1 MDIRLKLAACLLLLT
16 VCTAGCNGG
25 REIDDFAYVVSV
37 GIDPGPDNQSIIT
50 YQIAT
55 GQGQGGKENGTGEAS
70 TFLITIVAPSL
81 AEARNL
87 LNSVVARTPNLSHTK
102 AVIIGEDLARQG
114 IGDILGPLLRFR
126 EFRGSMF
133 ITVTRGSA
141 QEFMQKNKP
150 SMEKLP
156 SRWLENSLTSRQ
168 DTGYFLASNLHQ
180 FYTRLKS
187 TSGAPYATYMGINP
201 LDLQPKPVDNKD
213 KGEEAVA
220 YYPAGL
226 GREGGDPA
234 EVIGTAVFVAD
245 KMVGAL
251 NNEETRVVSIL
262 SGDFVRGFITVTDP
276 LAPQHG
282 INVHLRLG
290 QKPEIK
296 PAWLEGRLVFT
307 IKLLLEG
314 EITSIPSG
322 INYENREYGLLLEQ
336 HIANVLTNQME
347 KMLAHTQELGSDVVG
362 FGLHARNLFSNFS
375 EVDQLNWYKIYP
387 TVGFNLNVSVKTRRT
402 GLMYKSSPIKTEAD
416 E

>member
-1 MDIRLKLAACLLLLT
+1 MDVRLKLAACLLLLT
-16 VCTAGCNGG
+16 LFTTGCNGA

-37 GIDPGPDNQSIIT
+37 GIDPGPDNQHIIT

-55 GQGQGGKENGTGEAS
+55 GQGQGGKENGSGEAS
-70 TFLITIVAPSL
+70 TFLVTIVAPSL

-102 AVIIGEDLARQG
+102 AVIIGEDLARKG
-114 IGDILGPLLRFR
+114 IGDVLGPLLRFR

-156 SRWLENSLTSRQ
+156 SRWLENSLASRQ
-168 DTGYFLASNLHQ
+168 DTGYFLAANLHQ

-187 TSGAPYATYMGINP
+187 VSGAPYATYMGINP
-201 LDLQPKPVDNKD
+201 LDLQPKPVGK
-213 KGEEAVA
+213 KGAGEKADA

-234 EVIGTAVFVAD
+234 EVIGTVVFVAD

-251 NNEETRVVSIL
+251 NNEESRAASIL
-262 SGDFVRGFITVTDP
+262 SGDFVRGFITVADP

-282 INVHLRLG
+282 INVQLRLG

-296 PAWLEGRLVFT
+296 PAWQDDRLIFT

-314 EITSIPSG
+314 ETTSIPSG
-322 INYENREYGLLLEQ
+322 INYENREYGQLLEQ
-336 HIANVLTNQME
+336 HISNILTNQMQQ
-347 KMLAHTQELGSDVVG
+347 MLDRTQEMNTDVVG
-362 FGLHARNLFSNFS
+362 FGLHTRNLFSNFS
-375 EVDQLNWYKIYP
+375 EVDQINWYKIYP
-387 TVGFNLNVSVKTRRT
+387 TVGFDLNVSVKIRRT
-402 GLMYKSSPIKTEAD
+402 GLMYKSSPMKTEAGQ
-416 E
+416 

>member
-1 MDIRLKLAACLLLLT
+1 MDIRLKLAACLLVLT
-16 VCTAGCNGG
+16 FCITGCNGA

-37 GIDPGPDNQSIIT
+37 GIDPGPDNQNIIT

-55 GQGQGGKENGTGEAS
+55 GQGQGGKDPGSGESS
-70 TFLITIVAPSL
+70 TFLVTIVAPSL

-102 AVIIGEDLARQG
+102 AVIIGEDLARKG
-114 IGDILGPLLRFR
+114 IGDIFGPLLRFR

-133 ITVTRGSA
+133 ITVSRGSA

-150 SMEKLP
+150 TMEKLP
-156 SRWLENSLTSRQ
+156 SRWLETSLTSRQ
-168 DTGYFLASNLHQ
+168 DTGYFLSSNLHQ
-180 FYTRLKS
+180 FYTRLKA

-201 LDLQPKPVDNKD
+201 LNLQPKPAD
-213 KGEEAVA
+213 KKEDGEKSVA

-251 NNEETRVVSIL
+251 NNEETRAVSIL

-282 INVHLRLG
+282 VNVQLRLG

-296 PAWLEGRLVFT
+296 PAWQDGRLVFT
-307 IKLLLEG
+307 VNLLLEG
-314 EITSIPSG
+314 ETTSIPSG
-322 INYENREYGLLLEQ
+322 INYENREYGQLLEQ
-336 HIANVLTNQME
+336 HISNILTSQME
-347 KMLAHTQELGSDVVG
+347 KMLAHTQELGADVVG
-362 FGLHARNLFSNFS
+362 FGLYTRNLFSNFN
-375 EVDQLNWYKIYP
+375 EADQLNWYKVYP
-387 TVGFNLNVSVKTRRT
+387 TVGFDLNISVKIRRT
-402 GLMYKSSPIKTEAD
+402 GLMYKSSPIKREASQ
-416 E
+416 